1 MRPLLASAVAAALLH
16 AAHAQETYPSRPI
29 TLVAPF
35 AAGGSTDL
43 VARVL
48 SEGLRARLGQPVT
61 VENKAGANG
70 LIGIRDV
77 VKAAPDGH
85 TLLIGSAGSL
95 VTPAVMFRN
104 FPVDAARDLVPV
116 AAAAEWAAVMLAR
129 KALPVGSLPEFVAYA
144 KARPGRLN
152 FGTSG
157 YGSLVHLLAEAF
169 MKEAGIAMQHV
180 PYKGGAN
187 SMADLLAGTLDVL
200 FTSSPVAVGQA
211 QNRNLLML
219 AAASKRRLQQ
229 LPDVPTMA
237 EGGYPRVDQT
247 SWLGVFAP
255 AGLPPTVRERLSGT
269 VLDIVRDPEAQE
281 RLRRIGFEPLVLD
294 HSAFAEFVRL
304 ELERWGD
311 FVNARGLAEK

>member
-1 MRPLLASAVAAALLH
+1 
-16 AAHAQETYPSRPI
+16 
-29 TLVAPF
+29 
-35 AAGGSTDL
+35 
-43 VARVL
+43 
-48 SEGLRARLGQPVT
+48 
-61 VENKAGANG
+61 
-70 LIGIRDV
+70 
-77 VKAAPDGH
+77 
-85 TLLIGSAGSL
+85 
-95 VTPAVMFRN
+95 
-104 FPVDAARDLVPV
+104 
-116 AAAAEWAAVMLAR
+116 
-129 KALPVGSLPEFVAYA
+129 
-144 KARPGRLN
+144 
-152 FGTSG
+152 
-157 YGSLVHLLAEAF
+157 
-169 MKEAGIAMQHV
+169 
-180 PYKGGAN
+180 
-187 SMADLLAGTLDVL
+187 
-200 FTSSPVAVGQA
+200 
-211 QNRNLLML
+211 ML